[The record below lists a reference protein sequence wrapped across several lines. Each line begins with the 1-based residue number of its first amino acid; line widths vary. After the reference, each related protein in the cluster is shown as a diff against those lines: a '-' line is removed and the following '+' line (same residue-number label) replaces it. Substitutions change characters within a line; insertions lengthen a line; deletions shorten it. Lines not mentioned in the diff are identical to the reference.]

1 MIKLWNAEELS
12 IMATNKSNYDYEE
25 IIEHFG
31 REKIISRYEAIENL
45 MESFILKYNY
55 QDKVKIADS
64 VLNQAIIDYFMDI
77 HRLKNFHH
85 IDKINYIKIHAYSAY
100 WILRRK
106 PIQIINDN
114 EEDTELA
121 FVNENF
127 VATYLM
133 QFLRGKYK
141 GVIIRKEDRS
151 EYNDFIDNLHYVLRY
166 RTITAQTLETILES
180 YFAGQVFERSIGNSD

>member
-1 MIKLWNAEELS
+1 
-12 IMATNKSNYDYEE
+12 MAMNKSNYDYEE

-31 REKIISRYEAIENL
+31 REKIISRYEAIEKI
-45 MESFILKYNY
+45 MESFIQKCHY
-55 QDKVKIADS
+55 QDKVKIASS

-77 HRLKNFHH
+77 DRLKNFHH
-85 IDKINYIKIHAYSAY
+85 IDKINFIKIHAYSAY

-106 PIQIINDN
+106 PIQIINDDD
-114 EEDTELA
+114 EDTELA

-133 QFLRGKYK
+133 RFLRGEYK
-141 GVIIRKEDRS
+141 GVTIRKEDCLA
-151 EYNDFIDNLHYVLRY
+151 YNDFIDNLHYVLRY

-180 YFAGQVFERSIGNSD
+180 YIAGQVFERSIGISD

>member
-1 MIKLWNAEELS
+1 
-12 IMATNKSNYDYEE
+12 MATNKSNYDYEE
-25 IIEHFG
+25 ILEHFG
-31 REKIISRYEAIENL
+31 KDKIISRYEAIENI
-45 MESFILKYNY
+45 MESFIQKCNY

-85 IDKINYIKIHAYSAY
+85 IDKINFIKIHAYSAY

-106 PIQIINDN
+106 PIQIINDDD
-114 EEDTELA
+114 EDTELA

-133 QFLRGKYK
+133 RFLRGEYK
-141 GVIIRKEDRS
+141 GVTIRKEDRLA
-151 EYNDFIDNLHYVLRY
+151 YDDFIDNLHYALRY

-180 YFAGQVFERSIGNSD
+180 YFAGQVFERSIGTSD